1 MNELKR
7 EYEEKLQ
14 EVTESVN
21 KTSDIT
27 VQSLDDPKDDSSI
40 TDRIRTIKDILIG
53 GERANDTQ
61 LKEKRYKKKLAAQKK
76 LKLVSLHVAIWFLM
90 KIVCLL

>member
-7 EYEEKLQ
+7 EYEEKLR
-14 EVTESVN
+14 EVSENV
-21 KTSDIT
+21 KTSESIVKVSVED
-27 VQSLDDPKDDSSI
+27 SKDDATI
-40 TDRIRTIKDILIG
+40 TDRIKSIKDILIG

-76 LKLVSLHVAIWFLM
+76 LK
-90 KIVCLL
+90 

>member
-14 EVTESVN
+14 EVTESVKKSEN
-21 KTSDIT
+21 I
-27 VQSLDDPKDDSSI
+27 VIDDPKDEIKITERIKSI
-40 TDRIRTIKDILIG
+40 KGILIG

-61 LKEKRYKKKLAAQKK
+61 LKEKRYKMKLAAQKK
-76 LKLVSLHVAIWFLM
+76 LK
-90 KIVCLL
+90 

>member
-1 MNELKR
+1 MKR

-14 EVTESVN
+14 EVNESV
-21 KTSDIT
+21 KTSESI
-27 VQSLDDPKDDSSI
+27 VNVADDPKDEIKISE
-40 TDRIRTIKDILIG
+40 RIRSIKDILIG

-76 LKLVSLHVAIWFLM
+76 LK
-90 KIVCLL
+90 

>member
-7 EYEEKLQ
+7 EYEEKLS
-14 EVTESVN
+14 EVSESV
-21 KTSDIT
+21 KTYDKAS
-27 VQSLDDPKDDSSI
+27 SDDPKDDSKI
-40 TDRIRTIKDILIG
+40 TERIKSIKDILIG

-76 LKLVSLHVAIWFLM
+76 LK
-90 KIVCLL
+90 

>member
-14 EVTESVN
+14 EVTESV
-21 KTSDIT
+21 KTSEST
-27 VQSLDDPKDDSSI
+27 ADDPQDETKI
-40 TDRIRTIKDILIG
+40 TDRIKSIKDILIG

-76 LKLVSLHVAIWFLM
+76 LK
-90 KIVCLL
+90 

>member
-1 MNELKR
+1 MSELKR

-14 EVTESVN
+14 EVTESV
-21 KTSDIT
+21 KTSEN
-27 VQSLDDPKDDSSI
+27 VVSSSDDSKDDSKI
-40 TDRIRTIKDILIG
+40 TDRIKSIKDILIG

-76 LKLVSLHVAIWFLM
+76 LK
-90 KIVCLL
+90 

>member
-14 EVTESVN
+14 AVNENVKTTEL
-21 KTSDIT
+21 KAA
-27 VQSLDDPKDDSSI
+27 DDPKDEIKI
-40 TDRIRTIKDILIG
+40 TERIKSIKDILIG

-76 LKLVSLHVAIWFLM
+76 LK
-90 KIVCLL
+90 

>member
-14 EVTESVN
+14 EVSENV
-21 KTSDIT
+21 KTSETI
-27 VQSLDDPKDDSSI
+27 VKASVEDPKDDTTI
-40 TDRIRTIKDILIG
+40 TDRIKSIKDILIG

-76 LKLVSLHVAIWFLM
+76 LKWV
-90 KIVCLL
+90 

>member
-14 EVTESVN
+14 EVSESV
-21 KTSDIT
+21 KTSETIVKVST
-27 VQSLDDPKDDSSI
+27 EEPKDDTTI
-40 TDRIRTIKDILIG
+40 TDRIKSIKDILIG

-76 LKLVSLHVAIWFLM
+76 LK
-90 KIVCLL
+90 

>member
-7 EYEEKLQ
+7 EYEKKLQ
-14 EVTESVN
+14 EVTESV
-21 KTSDIT
+21 KTSENIT
-27 VQSLDDPKDDSSI
+27 KTTSDDPQNEIKI
-40 TDRIRTIKDILIG
+40 TDRIKSIKDILIG

-76 LKLVSLHVAIWFLM
+76 LK
-90 KIVCLL
+90 

>member
-7 EYEEKLQ
+7 EYEEKLH
-14 EVTESVN
+14 EVTEHVKSTEAIV
-21 KTSDIT
+21 KADEEAKDETKIT
-27 VQSLDDPKDDSSI
+27 E
-40 TDRIRTIKDILIG
+40 RIKSIKDILIG

-76 LKLVSLHVAIWFLM
+76 LK
-90 KIVCLL
+90 

>member
-7 EYEEKLQ
+7 EYEEKLH
-14 EVTESVN
+14 EVTESV
-21 KTSDIT
+21 KTSEANAR
-27 VQSLDDPKDDSSI
+27 VSSDDPQDDSKI
-40 TDRIRTIKDILIG
+40 TERIKSIKDILIG

-76 LKLVSLHVAIWFLM
+76 LK
-90 KIVCLL
+90 